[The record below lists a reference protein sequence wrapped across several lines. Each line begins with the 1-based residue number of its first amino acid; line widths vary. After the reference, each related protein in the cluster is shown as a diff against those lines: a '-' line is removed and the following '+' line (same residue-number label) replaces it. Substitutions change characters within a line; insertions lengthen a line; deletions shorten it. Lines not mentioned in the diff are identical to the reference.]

1 MKLAAALVAVLA
13 AFPAP
18 PAMRFEFATKPF
30 VDLHF
35 YVRSLASSKAPRP
48 EAADVE
54 GLAEA
59 VQAARDLDAELGS
72 PIAWGYVEG
81 LIGDCA
87 TAHDGTLAMAKT
99 RKTVEMLGGKNIE
112 LRAGAMKLAAALEKV
127 EPAFLEKVWPA
138 HRKAIE
144 DASERIT
151 KGFDGKGGACLADV
165 AKHLGLPSGDRTIP
179 VRLVYEEPFPGA
191 VTHRKPGG
199 GGVCF
204 VSVKDVEGTEL
215 LESVLHEATH
225 ALDVL
230 GSPAPGEQKPR
241 ESASEKS
248 GDDDS
253 EKGSEGKEKEKEK
266 EKSDK
271 PPKKSP
277 PKLTEKPDESS
288 ADTTDTRS
296 SEDPA
301 TSVLDL
307 LRARLEKAGFTR
319 RDPEWRNV
327 PHTLMFVQAGETIRR
342 IVDSKHEHYG
352 VTAKYYDKVRAI
364 ADVELAAWTAYLDG
378 KTTRDAAL
386 ERILAS
392 VRDAKTPR

>member
-1 MKLAAALVAVLA
+1 MKVAAALLAMVAAV
-13 AFPAP
+13 PAP
-18 PAMRFEFATKPF
+18 AAMRFDFAAKPF

-35 YVRSLASSKAPRP
+35 FVRSLASSKAPSP
-48 EAADVE
+48 EVADVA

-87 TAHDGTLAMAKT
+87 TAHEGTLAMAKT

-112 LRAGAMKLAAALEKV
+112 LRAGAMKLAAALEKA
-127 EPAFLEKVWPA
+127 EPGFLEKVWPE
-138 HRKAIE
+138 HRQAIE
-144 DASERIT
+144 DAQERIK
-151 KGFDGKGGACLADV
+151 KGFDGKEGACLADV
-165 AKHLGLPSGDRTIP
+165 AKHLGLPSSDRAIP

-204 VSVKDVEGTEL
+204 VSVKGVEGTQL

-230 GSPAPGEQKPR
+230 GRPAPGEEKPR
-241 ESASEKS
+241 ESATEKS
-248 GDDDS
+248 ADEDS
-253 EKGSEGKEKEKEK
+253 EKGSEEK
-266 EKSDK
+266 EKSER

-277 PKLTEKPDESS
+277 PKSEDKSDESS
-288 ADTTDTRS
+288 ADTLDA

-307 LRARLEKAGFTR
+307 LRARLEKIGLTR
-319 RDPEWRNV
+319 RDPDWRNV

-342 IVDSKHEHYG
+342 IVDPKHEHYG
-352 VTAKYYDKVRAI
+352 VTSKYYDKVRAI

-378 KTTRDAAL
+378 KTSRDAAL
-386 ERILAS
+386 EKILAS
-392 VRDAKTPR
+392 VRDAKKQR

>member
-1 MKLAAALVAVLA
+1 MIGALVLVALAA
-13 AFPAP
+13 P
-18 PAMRFEFATKPF
+18 PEMRFEFAAKPF

-35 YVRSLASSKAPRP
+35 YVRTLAASKDPHP
-48 EAADVE
+48 EIADVA

-59 VQAARDLDAELGS
+59 VEAARALDAELGS

-81 LIGDCA
+81 LLGDCT
-87 TAHDGTLAMAKT
+87 TAHDGALAMAKT
-99 RKTVEMLGGKNIE
+99 RKTVEMLGARNIE
-112 LRAGAMKLAAALEKV
+112 LRAGAMKLAAALEKA

-138 HRKAIE
+138 HEQAIE
-144 DASERIT
+144 EAKARIE
-151 KGFDGKGGACLADV
+151 KGFDGKESECLAYI
-165 AKHLGLPSGDRTIP
+165 AKHLGFPSGERTVP
-179 VRLVYEEPFPGA
+179 VRLVYEEPYPGA

-204 VSVKDVEGTEL
+204 VSVKGVEGTQL

-230 GSPAPGEQKPR
+230 GRPAPGEEKPT
-241 ESASEKS
+241 ASES
-248 GDDDS
+248 GRGTDKDS
-253 EKGSEGKEKEKEK
+253 EDGSD

-271 PPKKSP
+271 PSKKSP
-277 PKLTEKPDESS
+277 ETVDAS
-288 ADTTDTRS
+288 A

-301 TSVLDL
+301 MSVLDR

-319 RDPEWRNV
+319 RDREWRDV

-342 IVDSKHEHYG
+342 IVDPKHEHYG

-378 KTTRDAAL
+378 KTTREAAL
-386 ERILAS
+386 EKILAS
-392 VRDAKTPR
+392 STERKTPR